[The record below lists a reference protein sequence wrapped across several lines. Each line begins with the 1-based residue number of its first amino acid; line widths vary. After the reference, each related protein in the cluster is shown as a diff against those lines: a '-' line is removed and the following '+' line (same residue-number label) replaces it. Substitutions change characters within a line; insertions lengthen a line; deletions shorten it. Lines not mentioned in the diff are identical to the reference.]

1 MPEFYTIASPVSE
14 ILTKE
19 KGSRF
24 LGYAFPVSSAEM
36 AERAIES
43 IRQLYPKAT
52 HHCFAYRLGSDNQ
65 NYRANDD
72 GEPRGTAGLPIYNQL
87 LAHEVTDCL
96 VIVVRYYGGV
106 KLGVSGLIKAYKENA
121 AEVLQY
127 AEKVAVIPKIIYEV
141 SSQTADQ
148 HLVFG
153 LLHRFK
159 AEYDLQTT
167 SAEAIFT
174 VSIPEKD
181 EKEFSAALAENYK
194 VSFKKVDN

>member
-36 AERAIES
+36 AEKAVES
-43 IRQLYPKAT
+43 VRQLHPKAT
-52 HHCFAYRLGSDNQ
+52 HHCFAYRLGFDNQ
-65 NYRANDD
+65 HYRANDD

-87 LAHEVTDCL
+87 LAQEITDCL
-96 VIVVRYYGGV
+96 VVVVRYYGGV
-106 KLGVSGLIKAYKENA
+106 KLGVTGLIKAYKENA
-121 AEVLQY
+121 AETLQI
-127 AEKVAVIPKIIYEV
+127 AEKMPIIPKIVFEICIPAAE
-141 SSQTADQ
+141 Q

-153 LLHRFK
+153 LLNRFS
-159 AEYDLQTT
+159 AEYGLET
-167 SAEAIFT
+167 SAAKSIFT
-174 VSIPEKD
+174 VALAETD

-194 VSFKKVDN
+194 ISFKKLGS